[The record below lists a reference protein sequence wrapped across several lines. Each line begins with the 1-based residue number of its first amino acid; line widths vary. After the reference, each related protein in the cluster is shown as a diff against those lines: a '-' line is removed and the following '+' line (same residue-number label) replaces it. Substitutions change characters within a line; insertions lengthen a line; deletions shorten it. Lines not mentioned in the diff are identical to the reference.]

1 VRTDVDNAWAPP
13 YTIPRTDLTYLDGYD
28 WNYVNT
34 AFPESIPK
42 IRQIMALR
50 Q

>member
-1 VRTDVDNAWAPP
+1 M
-13 YTIPRTDLTYLDGYD
+13 DGYD
-28 WNYVNT
+28 WDYVQT

-50 Q
+50 G